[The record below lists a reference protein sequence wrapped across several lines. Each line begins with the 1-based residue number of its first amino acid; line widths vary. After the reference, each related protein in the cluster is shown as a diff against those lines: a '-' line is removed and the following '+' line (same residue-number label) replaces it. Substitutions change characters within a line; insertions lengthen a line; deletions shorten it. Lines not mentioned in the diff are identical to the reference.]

1 MLFEFIFQ
9 EPVTNFMVVH
19 PVVEDILLKIKN
31 VNVMVLL
38 KGDSGDH
45 QTHSPRIGVQHLLTI
60 HFSLDQSDATS
71 FLASKSGDQQIV
83 STIAAK

>member
-19 PVVEDILLKIKN
+19 PVAEDILLKIKN

-45 QTHSPRIGVQHLLTI
+45 QTHSCTTFTDDPL
-60 HFSLDQSDATS
+60 QSGPKWCDFIS
-71 FLASKSGDQQIV
+71 RQQIR
-83 STIAAK
+83 